1 MKNRTIADSLKPT
14 FENVTR
20 EFITKTLYK
29 ILFSDELPN
38 FTFDF
43 REEEAIIF
51 IEKTLQD
58 YKNKFRDESFVK
70 RLEEEHNGIVR
81 KVKEKFSDN
90 ATQPVMIV
98 KDYKRFFELLRQFY
112 ERDIELYFE
121 RTGMTGFPVYEK
133 NNCFEQIWLRATPDD
148 FNNPEEFLR
157 KQVEMIKDKSFEKYD
172 KETYLGKLTFLDDN
186 IICVRNGIARTWD
199 ENSREF
205 EITIYDKNH
214 YNNTQLFNRPHC
226 TLPVIRYGIYE
237 KEGKKVCS
245 IGSIQSRYQS
255 LADKEQE
262 KRQDIKK
269 KINRRKYKVNANVPE
284 EYQDKVEPKSILA
297 VSLFINILNQE
308 GITDIEVPSMYVL
321 DYEYHEKRSRKL
333 LEDFKKEW
341 TKDRKERS
349 SLIYKE
355 EANYLKRNYNKQDL
369 ISEIKTEGI
378 IKKFQRI
385 LYHYSNGRIMSYPGE
400 LDSFLHIKIPIVKSE
415 KEIENEVLQ
424 ELYQLV
430 KEKDREEERE
440 ID

>member
-58 YKNKFRDESFVK
+58 YRNKFRDESFVK

-81 KVKEKFSDN
+81 KVKGKFSDN

-133 NNCFEQIWLRATPDD
+133 NNCLEQIWLRATPDD

-157 KQVEMIKDKSFEKYD
+157 KQVEMIKDKTLEKYD
-172 KETYLGKLTFLDDN
+172 KETYLGKLAFLDDN
-186 IICVRNGIARTWD
+186 IICVKNGIARTWD

-205 EITIYDKNH
+205 EITIYDKKH

-269 KINRRKYKVNANVPE
+269 KVNRRKYKVNANVPE

-333 LEDFKKEW
+333 LEDFKNQW
-341 TKDRKERS
+341 TEDRKERS
-349 SLIYKE
+349 PLIYKE

-385 LYHYSNGRIMSYPGE
+385 LYHYSNGRIVSYPGE
-400 LDSFLHIKIPIVKSE
+400 LDSFLHINIPIVKN
-415 KEIENEVLQ
+415 KNEIENEALQ
-424 ELYQLV
+424 ELYELV
-430 KEKDREEERE
+430 KQKDREEERE

>member
-1 MKNRTIADSLKPT
+1 
-14 FENVTR
+14 
-20 EFITKTLYK
+20 
-29 ILFSDELPN
+29 
-38 FTFDF
+38 
-43 REEEAIIF
+43 
-51 IEKTLQD
+51 
-58 YKNKFRDESFVK
+58 
-70 RLEEEHNGIVR
+70 
-81 KVKEKFSDN
+81 
-90 ATQPVMIV
+90 
-98 KDYKRFFELLRQFY
+98 
-112 ERDIELYFE
+112 
-121 RTGMTGFPVYEK
+121 MTGFPVYEK

-205 EITIYDKNH
+205 EITIYDKKH

-245 IGSIQSRYQS
+245 ISSIQSRYQS

-400 LDSFLHIKIPIVKSE
+400 LDSF
-415 KEIENEVLQ
+415 
-424 ELYQLV
+424 
-430 KEKDREEERE
+430 
-440 ID
+440 